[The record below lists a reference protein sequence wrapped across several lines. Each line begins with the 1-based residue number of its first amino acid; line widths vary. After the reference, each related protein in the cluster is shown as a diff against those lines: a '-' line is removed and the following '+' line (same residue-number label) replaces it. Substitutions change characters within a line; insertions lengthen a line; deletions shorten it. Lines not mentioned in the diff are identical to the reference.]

1 MAAVRSI
8 RFDRNAPVDPSA
20 PTTTHNWY
28 DDPSG
33 VLASGFW
40 ASKPYKADIDYT
52 EDEFCYILE
61 GRVRLTDFGGQG
73 RGLQGRRRL
82 RDPQG
87 LQGRVGNGRGG
98 EKVLRHPHA
107 EARGLATRRSAPQF

>member
-1 MAAVRSI
+1 MAVVRSI

-28 DDPSG
+28 EDPSG

-40 ASKPYKADIDYT
+40 SSKPYKADIDCT

-61 GRVRLTDFGGQG
+61 GRVRLTDSAGKVEEYRAGDAFLIPKGFKGAWETVEAVKKFYVIHT
-73 RGLQGRRRL
+73 
-82 RDPQG
+82 PK
-87 LQGRVGNGRGG
+87 G
-98 EKVLRHPHA
+98 EA
-107 EARGLATRRSAPQF
+107 

>member
-1 MAAVRSI
+1 MAVVRSI

-28 DDPSG
+28 EDPSG

-40 ASKPYKADIDYT
+40 SSKPYKAAIDYT

-61 GRVRLTDFGGQG
+61 GRVRLTDSAG
-73 RGLQGRRRL
+73 
-82 RDPQG
+82 
-87 LQGRVGNGRGG
+87 
-98 EKVLRHPHA
+98 KVEEYKAGDAFVIPKGFKGA
-107 EARGLATRRSAPQF
+107 WETVEAVKKFYVIHTPKADA

>member
-1 MAAVRSI
+1 MTVIRSI
-8 RFDRNAPVDPSA
+8 RFDRNAPVDPGA

-40 ASKPYKADIDYT
+40 SSQPYKAAIDYG

-61 GRVRLTDFGGQG
+61 GRVRLTDAAGKVEEYKTGDAFVIPKGF
-73 RGLQGRRRL
+73 RG
-82 RDPQG
+82 
-87 LQGRVGNGRGG
+87 VW
-98 EKVLRHPHA
+98 ETV
-107 EARGLATRRSAPQF
+107 EAVKKFYVIHTPKG